1 MYIHYILYN
10 MEINN
15 LKIDNWIDELE
26 QERKKLYDSLKL
38 DFDKNKQS
46 KIECIQTIQTKL
58 RNYKQILKKEIED
71 KKKF

>member
-1 MYIHYILYN
+1 